1 MTRRFIIVIF
11 LLMEKY
17 EIMDVIDEGAYG
29 IVWKA
34 VNRETGGVGTYS
46 GSELQSKSLRRVMR
60 TNFRRR
66 PSRDK

>member
-1 MTRRFIIVIF
+1 MGRKKVVIF

-34 VNRETGGVGTYS
+34 VNRETGKTGT
-46 GSELQSKSLRRVMR
+46 
-60 TNFRRR
+60 
-66 PSRDK
+66 